1 VITAVDTNILFDVFT
16 ADATFGAASRAAL
29 TRCLRE
35 GALIACDAVWAEI
48 AAGFRSEEPLNRDME
63 MLGVRYV
70 PIDQPAAVSAGQAWR
85 AYRDA
90 GGTRRRILADFLI
103 GGHALRHAD
112 WLLTRDR
119 GFYRRHF
126 EALEILDPSE

>member
-1 VITAVDTNILFDVFT
+1 MD
-16 ADATFGAASRAAL
+16 
-29 TRCLRE
+29 
-35 GALIACDAVWAEI
+35 
-48 AAGFRSEEPLNRDME
+48 

-85 AYRDA
+85 TYRDA

-112 WLLTRDR
+112 RLLTRDR